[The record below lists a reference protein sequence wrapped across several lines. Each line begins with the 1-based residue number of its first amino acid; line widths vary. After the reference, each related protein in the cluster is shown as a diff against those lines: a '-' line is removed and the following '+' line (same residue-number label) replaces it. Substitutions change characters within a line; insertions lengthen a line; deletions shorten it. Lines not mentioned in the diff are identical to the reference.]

1 MFTDETYSKMK
12 EANIKNVKDGYA
24 FFGEEIQ
31 ETHEFAKFDFIMAMY
46 IFNVFIFVIVFFS
59 IVIGLIYNVRKQMK

>member
-1 MFTDETYSKMK
+1 MFTDETLKTMS
-12 EANIKNVKDGYA
+12 EAGLKSPNEGYA

-46 IFNVFIFVIVFFS
+46 IFNVFIFVVVFFS

>member
-1 MFTDETYSKMK
+1 MFTNEAYQKMK
-12 EANIKNVKDGYA
+12 EAGVKTSKEAYT

-31 ETHEFAKFDFIMAMY
+31 ETHEFAKFDFIMSMY
-46 IFNVFIFVIVFFS
+46 IFNVFVFVIVFFS

>member
-1 MFTDETYSKMK
+1 
-12 EANIKNVKDGYA
+12 
-24 FFGEEIQ
+24 
-31 ETHEFAKFDFIMAMY
+31 MAMY